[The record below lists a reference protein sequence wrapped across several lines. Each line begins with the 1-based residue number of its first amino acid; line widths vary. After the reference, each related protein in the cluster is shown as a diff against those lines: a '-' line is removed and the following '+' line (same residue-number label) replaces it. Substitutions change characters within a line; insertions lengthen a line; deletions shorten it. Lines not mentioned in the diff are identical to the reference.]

1 MRRSAAAV
9 IVLAATLALAAV
21 TSPLAGAKPRG
32 PTARA
37 WVALDA
43 GTGNVL
49 LSQRAHER
57 RPIASLTKVMT
68 GLLVA
73 EAGDLQR
80 RIRVPLAATQV
91 EPTNE
96 GLRPGGR
103 YRRLTLLYSTMLVSA
118 NDSATALGYDLGAGS
133 LERFYALMN
142 ARGARIGMR
151 ETMYASASGLDD
163 FHNSSTAYDQAL
175 LARTALLNPAF
186 RQVVSTRRYF
196 TRWSAPD
203 ARQGVGEPQQNAL
216 HASRHLRCQDRL
228 DVSCRCL
235 RCGRRAARR
244 SYGDRGRARLEGAL
258 ARHRR
263 ARRAGLRAPLAS
275 RCRMFVTFEGLDGSG
290 KTTQQRLVAE
300 LLRADGLEVVETREP
315 GGTEL
320 GERVRELVLH
330 AGDVAPWAEAA
341 LFAASRA
348 QHVAEVIR
356 PALDRGAAVLCDR
369 YVDSSLAYQG
379 IARGLG
385 LERVLEL
392 NLTAVDGLLPERTF
406 LLLVAATTAA
416 GRMSADRDRIE
427 RESLAFQE
435 RVDAAYRE
443 LAELY
448 PERIVALDG
457 ALPPEVLAERIHG
470 ALRNGS

>member
-1 MRRSAAAV
+1 
-9 IVLAATLALAAV
+9 
-21 TSPLAGAKPRG
+21 
-32 PTARA
+32 
-37 WVALDA
+37 
-43 GTGNVL
+43 
-49 LSQRAHER
+49 
-57 RPIASLTKVMT
+57 
-68 GLLVA
+68 
-73 EAGDLQR
+73 
-80 RIRVPLAATQV
+80 
-91 EPTNE
+91 
-96 GLRPGGR
+96 
-103 YRRLTLLYSTMLVSA
+103 
-118 NDSATALGYDLGAGS
+118 
-133 LERFYALMN
+133 
-142 ARGARIGMR
+142 
-151 ETMYASASGLDD
+151 
-163 FHNSSTAYDQAL
+163 
-175 LARTALLNPAF
+175 
-186 RQVVSTRRYF
+186 
-196 TRWSAPD
+196 
-203 ARQGVGEPQQNAL
+203 
-216 HASRHLRCQDRL
+216 
-228 DVSCRCL
+228 
-235 RCGRRAARR
+235 
-244 SYGDRGRARLEGAL
+244 
-258 ARHRR
+258 
-263 ARRAGLRAPLAS
+263 
-275 RCRMFVTFEGLDGSG
+275 MFVSFEGLDGSG

-457 ALPPEVLAERIHG
+457 SLPPEVLAERIHG